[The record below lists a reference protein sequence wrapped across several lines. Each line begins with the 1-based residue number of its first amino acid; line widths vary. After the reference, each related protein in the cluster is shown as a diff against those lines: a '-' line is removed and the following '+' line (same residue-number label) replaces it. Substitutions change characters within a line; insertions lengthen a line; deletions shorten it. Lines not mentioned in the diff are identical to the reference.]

1 MQKHVEN
8 YQILTYSILET
19 GSEWKY
25 NFPNW
30 KGRHGQ
36 SGPLHFPKLN
46 GTVRDKFAKV
56 SWKPKCQ
63 QCSRKAKFEK
73 VRKEVQCVLSDGRG
87 ELKKAW
93 QENKNTEKYTA
104 PTPDTGWTICGILC
118 ISAPH
123 VRTSIWLEKNKVQ
136 EHLKIWP
143 TLYNNDLRSLLV
155 GVSSLS
161 YAALDEISL
170 MRWVVLNCH
179 FTGLVSCGKAK
190 KLSAVYNMKK
200 HQLTFPEPKP
210 FTWSHYLYPPILG
223 CQDGRLHPRREYI
236 SVQKCFCCLWIQE
249 HWADKSETTW
259 RGDEVSNNLVQMKYF
274 CFETHYLILLGI
286 LDRIRARLSCK

>member
-36 SGPLHFPKLN
+36 FGPLHFPKLN

-73 VRKEVQCVLSDGRG
+73 VRKEVQCVLSYGRG

-123 VRTSIWLEKNKVQ
+123 VRTSFWLEKIKFKN
-136 EHLKIWP
+136 IWKYDP
-143 TLYNNDLRSLLV
+143 LCIITTWEVCWWLSVLWVMRLWMKFLWCDELCWIVILLV
-155 GVSSLS
+155 WSRV
-161 YAALDEISL
+161 E
-170 MRWVVLNCH
+170 RQ
-179 FTGLVSCGKAK
+179 K

-210 FTWSHYLYPPILG
+210 FTWSHISISPDPGVPRWQTSSQKRVYSGSKMLLLPLNPRALG
-223 CQDGRLHPRREYI
+223 
-236 SVQKCFCCLWIQE
+236 W
-249 HWADKSETTW
+249 
-259 RGDEVSNNLVQMKYF
+259 
-274 CFETHYLILLGI
+274 
-286 LDRIRARLSCK
+286 

>member
-36 SGPLHFPKLN
+36 FGPLHFPKLN

-123 VRTSIWLEKNKVQ
+123 VRTSIWLEKKKFKN
-136 EHLKIWP
+136 IWKYDP
-143 TLYNNDLRSLLV
+143 LCIITTWEVCWWVSLLWVMKFLWCDELCWIVTLLVWSRVERQKRSLQYITWKNT
-155 GVSSLS
+155 SQNFQNQNLS
-161 YAALDEISL
+161 RDHI
-170 MRWVVLNCH
+170 
-179 FTGLVSCGKAK
+179 
-190 KLSAVYNMKK
+190 
-200 HQLTFPEPKP
+200 
-210 FTWSHYLYPPILG
+210 YLYPPILG
-223 CQDGRLHPRREYI
+223 CQDGRFHPRREYI
-236 SVQKCFCCLWIQE
+236 PVQKCVCCLWIQE

-259 RGDEVSNNLVQMKYF
+259 RGDEVSNNLVQMK
-274 CFETHYLILLGI
+274 
-286 LDRIRARLSCK
+286 